1 LTTFCQC
8 LEFALHCYIRRARPA
23 ADDWRTAGGNWLS
36 IHARPDL
43 GGETNGVLDVDLL
56 FWFRRRELAV
66 GTAIGGIVSP
76 WLFGAAASSAAISW
90 GRADDRWWACGVALV
105 AAEQKPL
112 ELVARPLKRF
122 LANSLQSAAVSW

>member
-1 LTTFCQC
+1 M
-8 LEFALHCYIRRARPA
+8 
-23 ADDWRTAGGNWLS
+23 
-36 IHARPDL
+36 
-43 GGETNGVLDVDLL
+43 NGVLDVDLL

-76 WLFGAAASSAAISW
+76 WLFGAAASSGQSLGAGLMIAGGLVAWRW
-90 GRADDRWWACGVALV
+90 GV

-122 LANSLQSAAVSW
+122 FPNSLQSAAVSW